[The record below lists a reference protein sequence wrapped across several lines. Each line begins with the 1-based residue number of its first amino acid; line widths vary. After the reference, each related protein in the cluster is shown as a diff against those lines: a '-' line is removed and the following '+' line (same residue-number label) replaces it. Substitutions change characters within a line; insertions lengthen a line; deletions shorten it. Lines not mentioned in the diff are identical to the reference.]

1 MTDTN
6 SGRGG
11 RGASDTGG
19 TRAPEAIQGP
29 GPRRAPEPGPE
40 PGPGQKQATGPG
52 SEPGPR
58 QAPGPDRAAERCA
71 GGKPRGRRVAT
82 ASLVALAALATGC
95 EPGTAA
101 GAQDVPPVRATQAA
115 APTPSPFLTAP
126 APTTEDAKPSTAPPP
141 SPSASTAA
149 PAPAPTTARPAPEP
163 STAPPPRVLMRTG
176 SESERVRELQARL
189 RQIGHFGRN
198 PTGYYGSVT
207 ADAVRS
213 FQAKRR
219 LPVTGSTDAVTW
231 QRLLAMTRVPTA
243 AELDPPTERP
253 VAAPDERC
261 LKGRVLCISKKSR
274 TLAWMNDGKVVSA
287 MDVRFGSE
295 YTPTREGV
303 FEVFWKSR
311 DHVSTLY
318 DTPMPYALFFSGG
331 QAVHYSA
338 DFAANGYGGASHG
351 CVNVRDKKKVAALFD
366 QVKNGDKVVVSW

>member
-1 MTDTN
+1 MVDTD
-6 SGRGG
+6 SGWDGRGG
-11 RGASDTGG
+11 RGSRVTRNTGG
-19 TRAPEAIQGP
+19 ARAADAI
-29 GPRRAPEPGPE
+29 
-40 PGPGQKQATGPG
+40 
-52 SEPGPR
+52 
-58 QAPGPDRAAERCA
+58 PDRRVAAPDRRVA
-71 GGKPRGRRVAT
+71 VPDRRIAVPGRRVA
-82 ASLVALAALATGC
+82 APDRPIALPSRRVAAVSLVVLAALATGC
-95 EPGTAA
+95 EPGTAT
-101 GAQDVPPVRATQAA
+101 GAQDAPPPARPTQAA
-115 APTPSPFLTAP
+115 APV
-126 APTTEDAKPSTAPPP
+126 TEDAKPRTAPPP

-149 PAPAPTTARPAPEP
+149 PAPDPDPTTARPAPEP

-176 SESERVRELQARL
+176 SESDRVRELQARL
-189 RQIGHFGRN
+189 RQIGHFGRT

-213 FQAKRR
+213 FQAKRS
-219 LPVTGSTDAVTW
+219 LPVTGSTDEVTW

-243 AELDPPTERP
+243 AELRPPTERP

-261 LKGRVLCISKKSR
+261 LKGRVLCISKNSR
-274 TLAWMNDGKVVSA
+274 TLAWMIDGKVVSA

-366 QVKNGDKVVVSW
+366 QVRTGDKVVVYW

>member
-1 MTDTN
+1 MVDTD
-6 SGRGG
+6 SGWDG
-11 RGASDTGG
+11 RGARDTREPGAQN
-19 TRAPEAIQGP
+19 TR
-29 GPRRAPEPGPE
+29 GPRPADAIPAR
-40 PGPGQKQATGPG
+40 
-52 SEPGPR
+52 SI
-58 QAPGPDRAAERCA
+58 AA
-71 GGKPRGRRVAT
+71 V
-82 ASLVALAALATGC
+82 SLVALAALATGC
-95 EPGTAA
+95 APGTAA
-101 GAQDVPPVRATQAA
+101 GAQDALPPVRATQAA
-115 APTPSPFLTAP
+115 APTAAPSPTRTAP
-126 APTTEDAKPSTAPPP
+126 AADDAKPRTAAPSP
-141 SPSASTAA
+141 SPSASTTA
-149 PAPAPTTARPAPEP
+149 PSPASAPTTARATPEP

-176 SESERVRELQARL
+176 SESDRVRELQARL
-189 RQIGHFGRN
+189 RQIGHFGRT

-213 FQAKRR
+213 FQAKRT
-219 LPVTGSTDAVTW
+219 LPVTGTTDEVTW

-243 AELDPPTERP
+243 AELRPPTERP

-261 LKGRVLCISKKSR
+261 LKGRVLCISKNSR
-274 TLAWMNDGKVVSA
+274 TLAWMVDGRVVSA

-366 QVKNGDKVVVSW
+366 QVRTGDKVVVYW